1 MRRLVV
7 VFALMS
13 LPGISVAQVQGKF
26 PPDSLVN
33 VKVFPKNTPVQ
44 EVVGAMRTF
53 SMSLGVRCHFCHVGE
68 EGMPLPRM
76 DFASDEKREKLVAR
90 QMMLMVQEVNRRLDT
105 LPTGTSQGAL
115 RVTCHTCHRG
125 VTRPIPLATLIA
137 DVARTAGA
145 DSATR
150 AYRALRTQHYG
161 RDAYDFGEQS
171 LSTAAL
177 QLARARKFDE
187 ALAVLKLNEEVFPT
201 SSGAQVVRGNVHVLR
216 GDTTAAETAFR
227 EALRRDS
234 TNNEARGRLRAIGRQ
249 P

>member
-7 VFALMS
+7 ALASMS
-13 LPGISVAQVQGKF
+13 LPAMVAAQPGKF

-44 EVVGAMRTF
+44 DVLAAMRTF
-53 SMSLGVRCHFCHVGE
+53 STSLGVRCHFCHVGE
-68 EGMPLPRM
+68 EGMPLPRF
-76 DFASDEKREKLVAR
+76 DFVSDRKREKAVAR
-90 QMMLMVQEVNRRLDT
+90 QMMLMTQEVNRRLDT
-105 LPTGTSQGAL
+105 LPSRGTQGNL
-115 RVTCHTCHRG
+115 RVSCHTCHRG
-125 VTRPIPLATLIA
+125 VSRPVPLATLIA
-137 DVARTAGA
+137 EAATTAGA
-145 DSATR
+145 DSASR

-177 QLARARKFDE
+177 QLGRARKFDE

-201 SSGAQVVRGNVHVLR
+201 SSGLQVVRGNLQLLR
-216 GDTTAAETAFR
+216 GDTTAAEAAFR

-234 TNNEARGRLRAIGRQ
+234 TNNEARGRLRAIGKQ